1 MKSAGLGARIFLLVL
16 AIGVVGLAQGL
27 AQAPAQAATPV
38 AATKFIED
46 LGGRLVP
53 ILAGDARSDAEREEQ
68 LKVLIRDGF
77 ELAITGR
84 FVLGKFWR
92 RANAA
97 QREEYQRLFAQ
108 YVVTTAARR
117 FAPFRDI
124 TFQIVDSRKVGKK
137 DIMIRTLL
145 IRPDKEVPADWRVRK
160 VGDGYRLIDVQI
172 AGISLAL
179 TQRQDFAAV
188 ISAEGIDGLLANLRS
203 QVADPGRSAKATTR

>member
-1 MKSAGLGARIFLLVL
+1 MKFVGLGASIFLLVL
-16 AIGVVGLAQGL
+16 AIVVGGPVQ
-27 AQAPAQAATPV
+27 QPAQAATPA

-53 ILAGDARSDAEREEQ
+53 ILTGDARSDAEREEE

-108 YVVTTAARR
+108 YVVTTTARR
-117 FAPFRDI
+117 FSPIRDVS
-124 TFQIVDSRKVGKK
+124 FKIVDSKAAGKK
-137 DIMIRTLL
+137 DIMIKTLL
-145 IRPDKEVPADWRVRK
+145 IRPDKEVSADWRVRK
-160 VGDGYRLIDVQI
+160 VGDRYRLIDVHV

-188 ISAEGIDGLLANLRS
+188 ISAKGMDGLLENLRA
-203 QVADPGRSAKATTR
+203 QVAEPDRSAKATTQ